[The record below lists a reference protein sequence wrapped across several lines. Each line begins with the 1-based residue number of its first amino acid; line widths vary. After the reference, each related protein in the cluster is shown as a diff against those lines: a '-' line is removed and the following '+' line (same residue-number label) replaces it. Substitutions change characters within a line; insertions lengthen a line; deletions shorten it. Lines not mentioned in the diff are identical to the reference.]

1 MALTRL
7 SNQSLT
13 SVTSLPAAIPT
24 GKILQVITATDQTD
38 RTTTSTSFVTAS
50 NTLSVAITPSATSS
64 KMYIQLNST
73 CHINTTNYARYYTIY
88 RDSTN
93 LGNGNQGMTALYA
106 ENDADPVV
114 ALNMGFLDSPN
125 TTSQITYQPYFR
137 TGSSGQAAWLT
148 WDQTKS
154 SMTVFEIAG

>member
-1 MALTRL
+1 MSIIKPNNNTISAITA
-7 SNQSLT
+7 
-13 SVTSLPAAIPT
+13 LPAAITT
-24 GKILQVITATDQTD
+24 GKVLQVITATDQTD

-93 LGNGNQGMTALYA
+93 LGNGDQGMTALYA
-106 ENDADPVV
+106 ENNADPVV

>member
-1 MALTRL
+1 MSIVKPNNNTISAITA
-7 SNQSLT
+7 
-13 SVTSLPAAIPT
+13 LPAAITT
-24 GKILQVITATDQTD
+24 GKVLQVITATDQTD

-93 LGNGNQGMTALYA
+93 LGNGDQGMTALYA
-106 ENDADPVV
+106 ENNADPVV